1 MSATLIEND
10 IIDAFARAISAT
22 GMVPPVDLV
31 PDGRLH
37 RFNPDGRGKDRS
49 GTAWYVLHADNV
61 PAGIFGDWRHPD
73 AKQTW
78 CSKANNDMTPQEQ
91 TTLRETIRAMHAAR
105 HADMVARQEQ
115 AAGLALQRWQAAA
128 PAPVDHAYLVAKG
141 VQPHGIRAEG
151 DALLVPVRD
160 AAGRLRSLQTIYPD
174 GGKRFLPGGKK
185 QGGYFALG
193 GKPDG
198 VLVIAE
204 GFATAASIHQ
214 ATGLPVATAFD
225 AGNLQPVAV
234 ALHAKHPALALVIA
248 ADDDWQTEGNPGLT
262 QAKTAALAVGGQVVK
277 PRFPAGRPPKATDF
291 NDLHALAGPDAVRAC
306 FANIL
311 EDTPC

>member
-91 TTLRETIRAMHAAR
+91 TTLRETIRAMNAAR

-128 PAPVDHAYLVAKG
+128 PAPVDHAYLLAKG
-141 VQPHGIRAEG
+141 VQPHGIRTAKG
-151 DALLVPVRD
+151 ALLVPVRD
-160 AAGRLRSLQTIYPD
+160 VAGKLCSLQMIYAD
-174 GGKRFLPGGKK
+174 GSKRFLPDGKK

-214 ATGLPVATAFD
+214 ATGLPVAVAFD
-225 AGNLQPVAV
+225 AGNLAHVAV
-234 ALHAKHPALALVIA
+234 ALHAKHPTLALVIA
-248 ADDDWQTEGNPGLT
+248 ADDDWGTEGNPGMT
-262 QAKTAALAVGGQVVK
+262 QARAAALAVGGQVVK

-291 NDLHALAGPDAVRAC
+291 NDLHALAGLDAVRAC

>member
-91 TTLRETIRAMHAAR
+91 TTLRETIRAMNAAR

-128 PAPVDHAYLVAKG
+128 PAPVDHAYLVRKG
-141 VQPHGIRAEG
+141 VGAYGIRAEG
-151 DALLVPVRD
+151 HALLVPMRCT
-160 AAGRLRSLQTIYPD
+160 AGKLHSLQIILPD
-174 GGKRFLPGGKK
+174 GVKRYATGGKK
-185 QGGYFALG
+185 QGCYHAI

-198 VLVIAE
+198 VLIVCE
-204 GFATAASIHQ
+204 GYATGASIHA
-214 ATGLPVATAFD
+214 ATGQAVAVAFDVGNLLPVAKA
-225 AGNLQPVAV
+225 LQ
-234 ALHAKHPALALVIA
+234 AKYPGLALVIA

-262 QAKTAALAVGGQVVK
+262 QAKAAALAVGGQVVK

-291 NDLHALAGPDAVRAC
+291 NDLHQLAGLDAVRAY